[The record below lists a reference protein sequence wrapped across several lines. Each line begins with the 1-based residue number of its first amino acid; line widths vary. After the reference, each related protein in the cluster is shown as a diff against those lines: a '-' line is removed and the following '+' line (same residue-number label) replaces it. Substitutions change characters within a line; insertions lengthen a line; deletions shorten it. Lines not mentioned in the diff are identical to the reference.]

1 MKKTF
6 RQLFCKHE
14 YQIARWHVFHGF
26 SMVEPASL
34 EVEHVCKKCGK
45 TIYSYPDRN
54 SKEEKYI
61 LSMPEKQWR

>member
-1 MKKTF
+1 MRRRRNEKNLQT
-6 RQLFCKHE
+6 
-14 YQIARWHVFHGF
+14 
-26 SMVEPASL
+26 
-34 EVEHVCKKCGK
+34 VEHVCKKCGK